1 MIFDID
7 IAKQLA
13 KSLLQINAI
22 ILQPNKPFTWASGWR
37 SPIYCDNRKTLSFPE
52 LRTFIRQNICKVI
65 SDIYGGSNIIAGV
78 ATGGIPHGVLAAE
91 ELGIPFIYVRT
102 KIKEHGRMNQIE
114 GYYDEGQSVIVVED
128 LISTGKSSLSAVKA
142 LKEKK
147 LNIKGM
153 VSIFDYGFK
162 ISKENFKKLNC
173 DLFSLCNYDIVI
185 EEALKKNYINNK
197 EKDVLISWKNN
208 PSNW

>member
-1 MIFDID
+1 M
-7 IAKQLA
+7 
-13 KSLLQINAI
+13 QINAI

-52 LRTFIRQNICKVI
+52 VRTFIRQNICKAI
-65 SDIYGGSNIIAGV
+65 TDLYGGSNIIAGV
-78 ATGGIPHGVLAAE
+78 ATGGIPHGILAAE
-91 ELGIPFIYVRT
+91 ELGVPFIYVRP

-114 GYYDEGQSVIVVED
+114 GYYDGGQSVIVVED

-142 LKEKK
+142 LQEKK

-162 ISKENFKKLNC
+162 ISKDNFKKLNC
-173 DLFSLCNYDIVI
+173 DLISLCSYDIVI
-185 EEALKKNYINNK
+185 EEALKKNYINKK
-197 EKDVLISWKNN
+197 EKDILISWKKN